1 MKKSEYLIEILLNG
15 IIDCK
20 CLLTVDSNDE
30 WELEPIYDDFGYYEL
45 IKEIVDTREY
55 VIDIKDDYTQVKEF
69 VRTPEHMIE
78 LLNND
83 LFESRL
89 FKIKG

>member
-1 MKKSEYLIEILLNG
+1 MKKSEYLIEVLLSG
-15 IIDCK
+15 IVECR
-20 CLLTVDSNDE
+20 CLLSVGSNDK

>member
-20 CLLTVDSNDE
+20 CLLTVGSNDE
-30 WELEPIYDDFGYYEL
+30 WELEPISDDFGYYEL

-69 VRTPEHMIE
+69 VRTPEHMIQ

-83 LFESRL
+83 LFEARL